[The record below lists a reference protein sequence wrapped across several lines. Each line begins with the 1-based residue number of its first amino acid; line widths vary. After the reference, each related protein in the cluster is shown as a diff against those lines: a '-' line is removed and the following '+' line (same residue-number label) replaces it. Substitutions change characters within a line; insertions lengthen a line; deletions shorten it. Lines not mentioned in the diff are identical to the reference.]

1 MKNKTLLLALL
12 SLPFLIPSAFA
23 AKAEA
28 VVKGTAEGSPISGT
42 ISFEETGGGLKMNAE
57 VSGLPAGK
65 HGFHIHENGSCADA
79 GKAAGSHFNPDKAQ
93 HGLLSKDGFTGAH
106 AGDLGNIE
114 IAADGTGKSEATLQ
128 GLSLSEG
135 PYDVTGKSVILH
147 EKEDDFGQPTGN
159 AGGRIACGVIEKR

>member
-1 MKNKTLLLALL
+1 MKINMIFILLFIFF
-12 SLPFLIPSAFA
+12 SLIPAAFA

-79 GKAAGSHFNPDKAQ
+79 GKAAGDHFNPDKAQ

-114 IAADGTGKSEATLQ
+114 IAADGTGKSEAALQ
-128 GLSLSEG
+128 GLSLSE
-135 PYDVTGKSVILH
+135 
-147 EKEDDFGQPTGN
+147 
-159 AGGRIACGVIEKR
+159 